1 MIAPATERIHAV
13 LAASSAHKW
22 LICTP
27 SARLEE
33 QFPDTGSDY
42 AAEGTLAHAV
52 AEIKAKKHFTEPI
65 GPRAFNKRLKELQE
79 TPIYENGQL
88 RNPES
93 YWPEIMRHTDAYL
106 DYLKQTVHAF
116 NSPPYIAIE
125 KRLDFSSWVP
135 EGFGTG
141 DCVIIGGGTLH
152 IVDLK
157 YGKGVAVSAVG
168 NPQMR
173 LYALGAYAA
182 YSFLFPIERVRM
194 TIFQPR
200 LDSISEDEITI
211 GELLAWGEEI
221 KPIAARAF
229 AGEGEFV
236 PGDHCRFCRARH
248 TCQARAEHYLQLEGF
263 HKMRPPLITNEEV
276 GQILERARGLV
287 KWVTEL
293 EEYALAEC
301 LKGNEIPGWKAVE
314 GRSSRQY
321 TDIDAAFAHL
331 VAAGI
336 DEAVL
341 YERKPLTIAQVEKVL
356 GKAEYRR
363 LLEEPGFVKVEPGK
377 PTLVPESDKRE
388 AITRPTAIDDFKN
401 FNGGYE
407 E

>member
-1 MIAPATERIHAV
+1 MRPVSTTTAPATERAHAV

-22 LICTP
+22 LVCTP

-52 AEIKAKKHFTEPI
+52 AELKAKKHFTEPM
-65 GPRAFNKRLKELQE
+65 GPRTFSKRLKELQA
-79 TPIYENGQL
+79 TPLYENGQL
-88 RNPES
+88 RDPET
-93 YWPEIMRHTDAYL
+93 YWPEILRYTDTYL

-116 NSPPYIAIE
+116 DSPPYIAIE
-125 KRLDFSSWVP
+125 KRLDFSAWVP

-141 DCVIIGGGTLH
+141 DCIIIGSGALH

-157 YGKGVAVSAVG
+157 YGKGVPVSAIG

-200 LDSISEDEITI
+200 LDNVSEDEITI
-211 GELLAWGEEI
+211 DELLAWGESI

-248 TCQARAEHYLQLEGF
+248 TCRARADHYLQLAGF
-263 HKMRPPLITNEEV
+263 HKMKPPLISNEEV
-276 GQILERARGLV
+276 GQILEQARDLA
-287 KWVTEL
+287 KWVSDL
-293 EEYALAEC
+293 EEYALSE
-301 LKGNEIPGWKAVE
+301 LLRGGEIPGWKAVE

-331 VAAGI
+331 TANGI
-336 DEAVL
+336 DEAIL
-341 YERKPLTIAQVEKVL
+341 YERKPLTVAQLEKTL

-363 LLEEPGFVKVEPGK
+363 LIEEPGFVKVEPGK
-377 PTLVPESDKRE
+377 PTLAPAGDKRP
-388 AITRPTAIDDFKN
+388 AITNQVKAEDVFVS
-401 FNGGYE
+401 
-407 E
+407 